1 MPVYVQLLRWT
12 EKGVANV
19 KQSPGRLD
27 AAKAMLQEMGGR
39 FREFYMTMGDYDM
52 VAVVEAPDDETMALF
67 ALRVS
72 ALGNVRTTT
81 LKAFEEGDYRRILS
95 KVP

>member
-19 KQSPGRLD
+19 KQSPARLD

-52 VAVVEAPDDETMALF
+52 VAIVEAPDDETMALF

>member
-12 EKGVANV
+12 DKGVADV
-19 KQSPGRLD
+19 KQSPNRLD
-27 AAKAMLQEMGGR
+27 AAKAMLQQMGGR
-39 FREFYMTMGDYDM
+39 FRDFYMTMGEYDM
-52 VAVVEAPDDETMALF
+52 VAIVEAPDDETLALF

-81 LKAFEEGDYRRILS
+81 LKAFEEGEFRRLVA

>member
-12 EKGVANV
+12 EKGVASV
-19 KQSPGRLD
+19 RQSPGRLD

-52 VAVVEAPDDETMALF
+52 VAIVEAPDDETMALF

>member
-12 EKGVANV
+12 EKGVASA

-27 AAKAMLQEMGGR
+27 AAKAMLQEMGGK
-39 FREFYMTMGDYDM
+39 FRDFYMTMGDWDM
-52 VAVVEAPDDETMALF
+52 VAIVEAPDDETMALF

-95 KVP
+95 KIP